1 MLSLSAFGIY
11 DLLVFVL
18 VFSLVYAILSKSKF
32 FDKSDIP
39 ALIAV
44 SIALISLVSTFFVAF
59 VVTYLP
65 YVLAIL
71 VFIFLMLLLFSTA
84 EMPAASIGDYMRKS
98 TLVPVIL
105 VFMLFIFG
113 LIAFSSVASQFPISG
128 TSSNSCGISCPS
140 SGGSTGSN
148 SSAPSGPITRT
159 SLNGLTSQ
167 YIISLFTNPQVLS
180 LLLTL
185 MAMAIAV
192 YFMTRERGA

>member
-44 SIALISLVSTFFVAF
+44 SVALISLMSTFFVAF

-84 EMPAASIGDYMRKS
+84 EMPRESIGDYMRRS

-113 LIAFSSVASQFPISG
+113 LIAFGAVASQFPINATSG
-128 TSSNSCGISCPS
+128 SGCGVSGCPS
-140 SGGSTGSN
+140 SGGSPN
-148 SSAPSGPITRT
+148 SSAPSGPIIRT
-159 SLNGLTSQ
+159 SFNDYTSQ
-167 YIISLFTNPQVLS
+167 YIILILTNPQVLS

-185 MAMAIAV
+185 VAMAIAV
-192 YFMTRERGA
+192 YFMTREHGA